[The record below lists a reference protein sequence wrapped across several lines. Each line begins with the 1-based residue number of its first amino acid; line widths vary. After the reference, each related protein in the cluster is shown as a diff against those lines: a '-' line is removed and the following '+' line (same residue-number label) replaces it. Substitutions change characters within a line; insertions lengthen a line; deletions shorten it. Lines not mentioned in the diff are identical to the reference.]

1 MKHTRVILVMLLLIT
16 GCERNH
22 HPVDNDSGGGNSKTS
37 SLKIRPGQYEED
49 ERRRLFAQIVED
61 YYPDKFEESAILEG
75 APYKWFLHQV
85 ASTNQDQLRKHTN
98 DKITFDNLM
107 DKPGLYRGQVVT
119 LSRGIVIEARQVE
132 LPPEFELP
140 GYSIILAVFIDSAR
154 DVYALR
160 ILCPPGS
167 KLFERIDKGIKED
180 SLPVGRACGYFM
192 KLYARNTA
200 KADETPWRRPLLI
213 CPELEFSKLVES
225 RHIADDLV
233 SSGADKLM
241 PSQPIEAPDAE
252 ERLIVEV
259 LPGKTAAGFQLRIGA
274 KTAETDF
281 KPFVLEAVEDLRKRL
296 PADQTNHPS
305 AVILVRGDAPKT
317 GMDSALAALRAAD
330 VRRLAIKR
338 DAALP

>member
-1 MKHTRVILVMLLLIT
+1 MKHTRVLLPLLLLLA
-16 GCERNH
+16 GCEHRN
-22 HPVDNDSGGGNSKTS
+22 PGNDNHSNTA
-37 SLKIRPGQYEED
+37 SLKIKPGQFED
-49 ERRRLFAQIVED
+49 SERRRLFAQIVED
-61 YYPDKFEESAILEG
+61 YAPDKFEESAILEG

-85 ASTNQDQLRKHTN
+85 AATDQDQLRKHTN
-98 DKITFDNLM
+98 DKLTFDQLM

-119 LSRGIVIEARQVE
+119 LSRGIVIEARKVE

-140 GYSIILAVFIDSAR
+140 GYSVILAVFIDSAR

-167 KLFERIDKGIKED
+167 KLFDRIDKGIKED

-200 KADETPWRRPLLI
+200 KPDEPAWRRPLLI
-213 CPELEFSKLVES
+213 CPEIEFSRIVEA
-225 RHIADDLV
+225 RHIGPDLHE
-233 SSGADKLM
+233 SGADKLM
-241 PSQPIEAPDAE
+241 PSQPIDAPDAE

-259 LPGKTAAGFQLRIGA
+259 LPGKTAGGFQLRIGE
-274 KTAETDF
+274 KTTDTNF

-305 AVILVRGDAPKT
+305 AVILVRNEAPKA
-317 GMDSALAALRAAD
+317 GMESALAALRAAD
-330 VRRLAIKR
+330 VQRLAIKR
-338 DAALP
+338 DAGQSNF